1 MLLSLAHRVQAQ
13 PTDSTRIRTAV
24 NMLGIGAT
32 NILDTYLSQEKF
44 SGTGLTY
51 LNLTEWRKDGGRRWS
66 TILQHE
72 ANLSF
77 SKDRSKKAEEIQ
89 GDYSIYWG
97 KYYNWSLASGK
108 LRLQAGGLLNGNI
121 GFIYNAVN
129 SNNPAQGRLSA
140 QLMPSGVA
148 TWHFRLWKR
157 PFALRYEIDL
167 PMAGLM
173 FSPNYGQTYY
183 EIFGR
188 GNYDHNIVPTTFLSA
203 PNFRQQLS
211 IDWNAGRSWTLRI
224 GYLGNYQQSKV
235 NNLKT
240 HIYSH
245 RLMIGIVKRLQTIY
259 YRP

>member
-1 MLLSLAHRVQAQ
+1 
-13 PTDSTRIRTAV
+13 
-24 NMLGIGAT
+24 
-32 NILDTYLSQEKF
+32 
-44 SGTGLTY
+44 
-51 LNLTEWRKDGGRRWS
+51 
-66 TILQHE
+66 
-72 ANLSF
+72 
-77 SKDRSKKAEEIQ
+77 
-89 GDYSIYWG
+89 
-97 KYYNWSLASGK
+97 
-108 LRLQAGGLLNGNI
+108 
-121 GFIYNAVN
+121 
-129 SNNPAQGRLSA
+129 
-140 QLMPSGVA
+140 
-148 TWHFRLWKR
+148 
-157 PFALRYEIDL
+157 
-167 PMAGLM
+167 M